1 MYHLAQNDDWQ
12 LLTLLCKMPYR
23 TPRLLSL
30 GTPARM
36 DEGVSLC
43 LSEED
48 RLGGPTV
55 LQRTNTTVVSVTMEM
70 SSCPPAT
77 VKLGPQAMTGMSY

>member
-1 MYHLAQNDDWQ
+1 
-12 LLTLLCKMPYR
+12 MPYR
-23 TPRLLSL
+23 TPRLPSL

-36 DEGVSLC
+36 DERGVLC

-48 RLGGPTV
+48 RLAGPTV
-55 LQRTNTTVVSVTMEM
+55 LQQTNTTIVSVTMEM
-70 SSCPPAT
+70 SSCPAAT